1 MVVRS
6 KYSHFHY
13 IHASMHALRWISE
26 SLHALNPVINT
37 GKSGAVIEVKD
48 VNDLD
53 SILNDSKNK
62 GKLIVIDFTGR

>member
-1 MVVRS
+1 MMQ
-6 KYSHFHY
+6 
-13 IHASMHALRWISE
+13 IG
-26 SLHALNPVINT
+26 T
-37 GKSGAVIEVKD
+37 SGAVIEVKD